1 MAAQISA
8 ERVVGRVL
16 GPLPAHLASLT
27 QTSPIGL
34 IPKPHQPGK
43 RRLVV
48 DLSSP
53 PGYSVN
59 DAIPLD
65 ICHMCY
71 ASVADA
77 ARLIRQLGA
86 GTQLAKVDLQNA
98 YWLVP
103 VHLDDHQLQGL
114 RWDKEMYIDTVL
126 PFGFRLAPK
135 FYQLWSMPF
144 LGYCWL

>member
-1 MAAQISA
+1 MS
-8 ERVVGRVL
+8 
-16 GPLPAHLASLT
+16 
-27 QTSPIGL
+27 
-34 IPKPHQPGK
+34 
-43 RRLVV
+43 
-48 DLSSP
+48 LSSP

-65 ICHMCY
+65 ICHMRY

-86 GTQLAKVDLQNA
+86 GTLLAKVDLQNA

-114 RWDKEMYIDTVL
+114 SWDKEVYIDTVL
-126 PFGFRLAPK
+126 SFGFRLAPK
-135 FYQLWSMPF
+135 ILSAVVDALPWILLAIGVNNQLHYLDDF
-144 LGYCWL
+144 LLLGPPGSA